1 MIFLP
6 RTQKDI
12 PSEEIKT
19 GEEDDDDNGDNLLK
33 DSNDSEF
40 EVTDSTLTSLFRIP
54 TVLMMERVFT
64 LFRSSLYLI
73 LVLPGPSIQS
83 KMVSNQ
89 QMDDIAA
96 KLGAQWKTL
105 APHLEMKAAEL
116 REIETDSEDV
126 DMQAKLLLVAW
137 QDREGTQAT
146 VESLVAA
153 LNTAGFAQFADVLS
167 EA

>member
-1 MIFLP
+1 MFKSILICILKIILFINVINFKSLNVFAQVHSFLFFFA
-6 RTQKDI
+6 
-12 PSEEIKT
+12 
-19 GEEDDDDNGDNLLK
+19 LL
-33 DSNDSEF
+33 
-40 EVTDSTLTSLFRIP
+40 
-54 TVLMMERVFT
+54 FT
-64 LFRSSLYLI
+64 
-73 LVLPGPSIQS
+73 PKGPSIQS
-83 KMVSNQ
+83 KLVTNQ

-96 KLGAQWKTL
+96 KLGSQWKML

-146 VESLVAA
+146 MENLVTA
-153 LNTAGFAQFADVLS
+153 LNAAGFSQIADGLN

>member
-1 MIFLP
+1 MAFMGKADLP
-6 RTQKDI
+6 RSHIGLFLSKC
-12 PSEEIKT
+12 SELII
-19 GEEDDDDNGDNLLK
+19 LLC
-33 DSNDSEF
+33 
-40 EVTDSTLTSLFRIP
+40 
-54 TVLMMERVFT
+54 
-64 LFRSSLYLI
+64 
-73 LVLPGPSIQS
+73 PGPSIQS
-83 KMVSNQ
+83 KTVTNQ

-105 APHLEMKAAEL
+105 ASHLEVKAAEM

-137 QDREGTQAT
+137 QDREGPQAT

-153 LNTAGFAQFADVLS
+153 LNAAGFGQIADGLN

>member
-1 MIFLP
+1 MTMETICSKTAMTVSHLTCGLCSPPKLYCFGKKMNNLVAGLAFLP
-6 RTQKDI
+6 
-12 PSEEIKT
+12 KT
-19 GEEDDDDNGDNLLK
+19 
-33 DSNDSEF
+33 
-40 EVTDSTLTSLFRIP
+40 
-54 TVLMMERVFT
+54 VF
-64 LFRSSLYLI
+64 LSC
-73 LVLPGPSIQS
+73 PGPSIQS
-83 KMVSNQ
+83 KIVTNQ

-105 APHLEMKAAEL
+105 ASHLEVKAAEM

-146 VESLVAA
+146 VENLVAA
-153 LNTAGFAQFADVLS
+153 LNAAGFGQIADGLN